1 MCHLTK
7 WSIWALTVRDWQSPS
22 NGLNDNNALIWCSL
36 KEIQTVI
43 FFEFGLLKVISVKR
57 WRWSLWPAPGS
68 RCVFGERAEL
78 KALCHQY
85 YRDVRSA
92 LTLLYFQQ
100 IPLNTKLIPCDW
112 LWLSMLHCSSS
123 PFVRLVS
130 CTQTKLSCHS
140 GQYSAARCFDNPH
153 KVGIFDFFPGKKKKR
168 IKVGH

>member
-1 MCHLTK
+1 M
-7 WSIWALTVRDWQSPS
+7 V
-22 NGLNDNNALIWCSL
+22 
-36 KEIQTVI
+36 
-43 FFEFGLLKVISVKR
+43 
-57 WRWSLWPAPGS
+57 WSLWLAPGS
-68 RCVFGERAEL
+68 LCVVGKHTEL

-153 KVGIFDFFPGKKKKR
+153 KVGIFDFFPGKKKKDKGRPLMFEPNVLNCAYTTVHSFR
-168 IKVGH
+168 IKNSSKIVFCVGSVVIFQHKHSFKQF